1 MKKMVMIAAGV
12 LAVGAVAQEVPVPP
26 PVAAVETTVAIPAV
40 PVPGAVSG
48 AIDNMVL
55 LEPGARY
62 RTFMSKQ
69 PGQRLFVHGVD
80 TVEELNVELQHSAI
94 VSETGVDVSP
104 VGFCGRLLFK
114 HKCDM
119 AVWDGVF
126 EAKKAGTYVVYAES
140 CRYCYLYVNGKKV
153 QGFGSAPTGVQLK
166 RGANDIMLVS
176 SIPSLDMKLEYRLAS
191 SEQKAKTLVP
201 STLKH
206 RDEDVADE
214 NDDW

>member
-1 MKKMVMIAAGV
+1 MNRIFALTMCVASFVAA
-12 LAVGAVAQEVPVPP
+12 AQEPLVPVP
-26 PVAAVETTVAIPAV
+26 VAVGGTAGNLALMEA
-40 PVPGAVSG
+40 
-48 AIDNMVL
+48 
-55 LEPGARY
+55 GARY
-62 RTFMSKQ
+62 RTFISKQ

-80 TVEELNVELQHSAI
+80 TVEELNVELEHSAI